1 MLPARLDAGHLP
13 YASTYDHRTVVL
25 WPVSLRIV
33 RLELTTPGLDACGSA
48 YAVLLIAWARSF
60 FLPGGEDGFASLSA
74 DVNVPE
80 KGEKKMVLAT
90 DTSKDAL
97 RCNQDWMLLSS

>member
-1 MLPARLDAGHLP
+1 MDP
-13 YASTYDHRTVVL
+13 
-25 WPVSLRIV
+25 
-33 RLELTTPGLDACGSA
+33 
-48 YAVLLIAWARSF
+48 WARSF
-60 FLPGGEDGFASLSA
+60 FLPGGQDGFASLSA

-97 RCNQDWMLLSS
+97 RCNQDWMLSRS

>member
-1 MLPARLDAGHLP
+1 MGP
-13 YASTYDHRTVVL
+13 
-25 WPVSLRIV
+25 
-33 RLELTTPGLDACGSA
+33 
-48 YAVLLIAWARSF
+48 F
-60 FLPGGEDGFASLSA
+60 FLSAGWEDGFARLSA

-97 RCNQDWMLLSS
+97 R